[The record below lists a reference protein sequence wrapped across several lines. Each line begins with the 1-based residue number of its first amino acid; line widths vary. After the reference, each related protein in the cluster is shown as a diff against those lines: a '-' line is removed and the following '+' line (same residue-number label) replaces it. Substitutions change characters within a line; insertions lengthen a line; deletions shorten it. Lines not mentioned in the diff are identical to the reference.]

1 MSCGMPVA
9 PVNGSIVGQDFS
21 LGSRV
26 TYQCNPG
33 FRLAGPLTTS
43 VVCQESGRWS
53 SIEAPPRCVPA
64 TCSDISHSA
73 VEHGRWR
80 LIYGTQNQYD
90 AIMMLICDP
99 GYYYRGQRII
109 RCQANGTWNYP
120 DPRPVCDIISCGDL
134 GTPPNGHKI
143 GTLTVYGA
151 TAIFSCNTGYTL
163 VGSRVRECMSNGLWS
178 GTQVQCLAGHCGTP
192 EPIVNG
198 QIIGENYNFRG
209 SVVYQCNPGF
219 RLIGVSVRIC
229 EQDHRWSG
237 NTPVCVPITCGHPG
251 NPTFGMT
258 HGTQFNLND
267 VVRFVCNTGYVL
279 HGAVKSTCQ
288 ANGQW
293 NNALPKCK

>member
-1 MSCGMPVA
+1 MGGEWAVQTPPADAANSPQIGM
-9 PVNGSIVGQDFS
+9 
-21 LGSRV
+21 
-26 TYQCNPG
+26 Y
-33 FRLAGPLTTS
+33 
-43 VVCQESGRWS
+43 ESS
-53 SIEAPPRCVPA
+53 MCAA

-209 SVVYQCNPGF
+209 SIVYQCNPGF

-251 NPTFGMT
+251 NPTFGT
-258 HGTQFNLND
+258 TQGTQFNLND